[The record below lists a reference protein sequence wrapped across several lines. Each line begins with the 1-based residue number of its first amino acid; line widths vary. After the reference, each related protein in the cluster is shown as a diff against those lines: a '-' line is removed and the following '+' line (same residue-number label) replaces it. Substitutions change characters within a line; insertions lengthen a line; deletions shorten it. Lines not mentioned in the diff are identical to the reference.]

1 MEREPVDFTKGAE
14 EVIRVL
20 ADGSSSARKILKAL
34 LKTQDPM
41 NSFIDLADMEMRGNQ
56 IAVAF
61 LYHGGDIQRFTQAL
75 LDRDPEMVKY
85 VNATITGVPPCRRG
99 PDQKRISPADFA
111 VQSALQAQ
119 KMDKVTER
127 MDEGAEHVH
136 NFFLGLLKQMQAS
149 RKFTTNMRVNLG
161 LEGGY
166 MGVFVIRLAE
176 LVDAEGKPYGQ
187 QPQDEAK
194 AVQET
199 YEQIAKERGD
209 VAPLPED
216 VQKAINEGRW

>member
-1 MEREPVDFTKGAE
+1 MEREPVDFTKSTE

-20 ADGSSSARKILKAL
+20 ADGSSAARNVLEAL

-56 IAVAF
+56 IAVAC
-61 LYHGGDIQRFTQAL
+61 LYCGDMERFTEAL
-75 LDRDPEMVKY
+75 LRRDEQMVKY
-85 VNATITGVPPCRRG
+85 VNDTVTGVPPCRRG
-99 PDQKRISPADFA
+99 PEQTRITPTDFA

-119 KMDKVTER
+119 QMDKVTER
-127 MDEGAEHVH
+127 MDEGAIHVH
-136 NFFLGLLKQMQAS
+136 NFFLALLKQMQAS

-187 QPQDEAK
+187 QPQNEAQV
-194 AVQET
+194 VQET

-209 VAPLPED
+209 IPPLPED